1 MNLACRLGLSL
12 SWSGPSTTFPNSPLF
27 APARMGGRSRL
38 PWPRRLVILQRHKF
52 FHQPCIAG
60 SLSLSPIAGRERKG
74 ECLVSPQ
81 NGPSFSSNIRGR
93 HGRCRACIYYRLRDV
108 FTCHTH
114 LSLLYVFCCTLIL
127 AQSICAP
134 TKPSDTADE
143 CAMTDMTLT
152 LEGAT

>member
-1 MNLACRLGLSL
+1 LASLCLGLVPAQL
-12 SWSGPSTTFPNSPLF
+12 FQTLMLF

-60 SLSLSPIAGRERKG
+60 LLSLSPIAGRERKG

-114 LSLLYVFCCTLIL
+114 LSLLYVFCYTLIL
-127 AQSICAP
+127 AQSSCAP
-134 TKPSDTADE
+134 NK
-143 CAMTDMTLT
+143 TLLMGDDRIST
-152 LEGAT
+152 NINLEGAT